1 MHGQITLTEWISL
14 GDVYHM
20 AESWL
25 YARSNHILEDAILI
39 IQGVFNQLSVDQ
51 CYHFLSPPPQATE
64 QAETLKEQR
73 RREER
78 ENLAELLHTLT
89 SDMMTECAEAAKKE
103 VGGGRPPRVLIDRWK
118 GMSPE
123 QLSAIHREREE
134 QRLQGQVLV
143 SLYKRQC
150 SFHTHTRLS
159 LCSTSA
165 LPFLQNS
172 FQTHNMDVKG
182 TICRNL
188 SFKCSKI
195 N

>member
-14 GDVYHM
+14 GAVHHM

-25 YARSNHILEDAILI
+25 NARSNHILEDAILI
-39 IQGVFNQLSVDQ
+39 IQGMFNQLSVDQ
-51 CYHFLSPPPQATE
+51 CYHFLSPPQATE

-78 ENLAELLHTLT
+78 ENHAELLHTLT
-89 SDMMTECAEAAKKE
+89 SDMMTECAEAAKRE

-134 QRLQGQVLV
+134 QRLQRQVLV
-143 SLYKRQC
+143 SLPKRQH
-150 SFHTHTRLS
+150 SFHTHTRL
-159 LCSTSA
+159 
-165 LPFLQNS
+165 
-172 FQTHNMDVKG
+172 
-182 TICRNL
+182 
-188 SFKCSKI
+188 
-195 N
+195 